1 MTEDPRLVLTI
12 GAVAQRL
19 GVAVPTLR
27 SWDRRY
33 GLGPSSRDPGRH
45 RRYTA
50 GDLAK
55 LRTMIELTGEG
66 VPPAA
71 AARIVQG
78 GEPDSPTLRDGGGTD
93 ALAVGRV
100 ERTVRGL
107 ARSASRLDVPGVR
120 RQVEKCVQQRGVQR
134 TWQEVLIPLL
144 NSIGDNF
151 ERGAE
156 DAVAV
161 EHVATAGIVPVLRTT
176 RVPEERGRL
185 PALLSCAPEEQ
196 HSLPM
201 EALHAALAER
211 GTSSRFLGARVPA
224 GTAITVARRLR
235 PRTVAIWS
243 SAAATAR
250 KSDVAGIAEHC
261 SQLLLCG
268 PGWSNVRAAREHSR
282 PGSLAEAVDLVLGAL
297 PGTAH
302 AARTLDPP
310 QASRP

>member
-33 GLGPSSRDPGRH
+33 GLGPSSRDYGRH

-50 GDLAK
+50 DDLAK
-55 LRTMIELTGEG
+55 LRAMIELTGEG

-71 AARIVQG
+71 AARIAQG
-78 GEPDSPTLRDGGGTD
+78 GEPASPAPRDGGGTD
-93 ALAVGRV
+93 ALAVGRA
-100 ERTVRGL
+100 ERAVRGL

-134 TWQEVLIPLL
+134 AWQEVLAPLL
-144 NSIGDNF
+144 KSIGANY
-151 ERGAE
+151 EQGAE

-161 EHVATAGIVPVLRTT
+161 EHVATAGILPALRVTA
-176 RVPEERGRL
+176 VPEERGRL

-201 EALHAALAER
+201 EALHAAISER
-211 GTSSRFLGARVPA
+211 GASSRFLGARVPA
-224 GTAITVARRLR
+224 NAAITVARKLN

-243 SAAATAR
+243 SAPGTAR

-268 PGWSNVRAAREHSR
+268 PGWSNVRAARGYSR
-282 PGSLAEAVDLVLGAL
+282 PESLADAVDLVLGAL
-297 PGTAH
+297 PGHLGGRA
-302 AARTLDPP
+302 
-310 QASRP
+310 QQ

>member
-33 GLGPSSRDPGRH
+33 GLGPSVREPGRH

-50 GDLAK
+50 DDLAK
-55 LRTMIELTGEG
+55 LRAMLELTGEG

-71 AARIVQG
+71 AARIARG
-78 GEPDSPTLRDGGGTD
+78 GEPDSPVPRDGGGTD

-100 ERTVRGL
+100 ERAVRGL

-120 RQVEKCVQQRGVQR
+120 RQVENCVRQRGVQR
-134 TWQEVLIPLL
+134 TWQDVLTPLL
-144 NSIGDNF
+144 NSIGNNYQ
-151 ERGAE
+151 RGAE

-161 EHVATAGIVPVLRTT
+161 EHVATSGILPALRATPVPA
-176 RVPEERGRL
+176 ERGRL
-185 PALLSCAPEEQ
+185 AALLSCAPEEQ

-201 EALHAALAER
+201 EALHAAIAER
-211 GTSSRFLGARVPA
+211 GSASRFLGARVPA
-224 GTAITVARRLR
+224 STASTVARRLK
-235 PRTVAIWS
+235 PRTVAVWS
-243 SAAATAR
+243 SAAGTAR

-261 SQLLLCG
+261 AQLLLCG
-268 PGWSNVRAAREHSR
+268 PGWSNIRAARGYSR
-282 PGSLAEAVDLVLGAL
+282 PDSLDEAVDLVLDAL
-297 PGTAH
+297 PGH
-302 AARTLDPP
+302 LGGG
-310 QASRP
+310 SRP